1 MIMPK
6 KKRMLMTAIV
16 IAVVIVIIAIIT
28 CVVLYMTTDLFK
40 SNNRL
45 FAKYANLTFSN
56 IHLLFNDDNMNE
68 MQQVFQNNK
77 YEVTSKTSVNY
88 KEGNNEENAIN
99 NLKLVVNGK
108 VEKSQNYDYQD
119 ISLKNKNDEKLYGIE
134 YLKNNNR
141 YGIRFNGIQQFA
153 TEKLSESNEKKEG
166 SLLSS
171 LAVTSNKENEINILN
186 FISDMSIRNTK
197 LELTEEENI
206 KLQNKYANI
215 LLKSV
220 TKDNISKKKNA
231 IIAIDDKKIS
241 TNAYTMTLTKEQ
253 LNNIHIE
260 MLKQLKQDDIVLAK
274 IQKIDELIH
283 QYNVMLNKKEE
294 ETSYKDKFI
303 KEIEEE
309 IEEIQN
315 TNVGSDTRK
324 ITVFESDMQ
333 PIGIQ
338 IEANEYAISI
348 TTIKNENKLS
358 YEYLKK
364 KNTEKENSINFKVE
378 KTSNINDDSINIEY
392 NTVKDDVKTTNK
404 FAKNIKFDKDIA
416 KTTFELTRKNQNAE
430 IKVNS
435 QKEEKIVNEFKDE
448 IKFDNK
454 NSVAIDDINQEQ
466 KNNINNIMKEVNAK
480 QVDKV
485 FEVVSRETIEKVLE
499 KLELKMEEAD
509 ELLGEGFISE
519 TERNRFNSNFEF
531 YEGEK
536 IPKENI
542 LKLIDV
548 AKNNLEDV
556 RVTKYKE
563 QKSSSDKDK
572 VPEPEEYKITIKRN
586 NSNIS
591 LANNLITNI
600 QNSKDKE
607 YNVRIEYSQ
616 ETGLVES
623 ILINVTK

>member
-16 IAVVIVIIAIIT
+16 IVVVIAIIAIVT

-68 MQQVFQNNK
+68 MQQIFQNNK

-88 KEGNNEENAIN
+88 KEGDNDENPIN

-119 ISLKNKNDEKLYGIE
+119 ISLRNNSNEKLYGIE
-134 YLKNNNR
+134 YLKSNNR

-166 SLLSS
+166 SLLSE
-171 LAVTSNKENEINILN
+171 LAITSNEENEINILK

-197 LELTEEENI
+197 FELTEEENI
-206 KLQNKYANI
+206 KLQNKYIGI
-215 LLKSV
+215 LLKV
-220 TKDNISKKKNA
+220 ATEDKISKKPNA
-231 IIAIDDKKIS
+231 IITVDDKKIS

-260 MLKQLKQDDIVLAK
+260 MLRQLKQDDIILSK
-274 IQKIDELIH
+274 IQEIDNLIH
-283 QYNVMLNKKEE
+283 QYNVMLNRKGKEIFI
-294 ETSYKDKFI
+294 KDKFTQEI
-303 KEIEEE
+303 DEKIEER
-309 IEEIQN
+309 QN
-315 TNVGSDTRK
+315 TNIGNDTRK

-333 PIGIQ
+333 PIGMQ
-338 IEANEYAISI
+338 IEANEYTVSI
-348 TTIKNENKLS
+348 TTIKSENNIS
-358 YEYLKK
+358 YEYLKR

-378 KTSNINDDSINIEY
+378 KISNINDDSINIEY
-392 NTVKDDVKTTNK
+392 SIVRDDVKTTNN
-404 FAKNIKFDKDIA
+404 FVKNVKFDKDIA
-416 KTTFELTRKNQNAE
+416 KTTFELSRKNKNAE
-430 IKVNS
+430 IKINS
-435 QKEEKIVNEFKDE
+435 QKEEKIVNEFKDKIE
-448 IKFDNK
+448 FDNK
-454 NSVAIDDINQEQ
+454 NSVAIDEISQEQ
-466 KNNINNIMKEVNAK
+466 KNNINNIMKDVNSK
-480 QVDKV
+480 QIDKV
-485 FEVVSRETIEKVLE
+485 IEVVPRESMKIVLE
-499 KLELKMEEAD
+499 KLELKMEEA
-509 ELLGEGFISE
+509 EEILGEGFISE

-536 IPKENI
+536 ISKENI

-548 AKNNLEDV
+548 TKNNLEDV

-563 QKSSSDKDK
+563 QKNSNDKDK
-572 VPEPEEYKITIKRN
+572 APEPQEYKLTIKRN
-586 NSNIS
+586 NSNES
-591 LANNLITNI
+591 LASNLAKSI
-600 QNSKDKE
+600 QNSKDNE

-616 ETGLVES
+616 DSGLVES
-623 ILINVTK
+623 IFISVTK

>member
-16 IAVVIVIIAIIT
+16 IVVVIAIIAIVT

-68 MQQVFQNNK
+68 MQQIFQNNK

-88 KEGNNEENAIN
+88 KEGDNDENPIN

-119 ISLKNKNDEKLYGIE
+119 ISLRNNSNEKLYGIE
-134 YLKNNNR
+134 YLKSNNR

-166 SLLSS
+166 SLLSE
-171 LAVTSNKENEINILN
+171 LTVTSNEENEINILK

-197 LELTEEENI
+197 FELTEEENI
-206 KLQNKYANI
+206 KLQNKYIGI
-215 LLKSV
+215 LLKV
-220 TKDNISKKKNA
+220 ATEDKISKKPNA
-231 IIAIDDKKIS
+231 IITVDDKKIS

-260 MLKQLKQDDIVLAK
+260 MLRQLKQDDIILSK
-274 IQKIDELIH
+274 IQEIDNLIH
-283 QYNVMLNKKEE
+283 QYNVMLNKKGKEIFI
-294 ETSYKDKFI
+294 KDKFTQ
-303 KEIEEE
+303 EIDEK

-315 TNVGSDTRK
+315 TNIGNDTRK

-333 PIGIQ
+333 PIGMQ
-338 IEANEYAISI
+338 IEANEYTASI
-348 TTIKNENKLS
+348 TTIKSENNIS
-358 YEYLKK
+358 YEYSKR

-378 KTSNINDDSINIEY
+378 KISNINDDSINVEY
-392 NTVKDDVKTTNK
+392 SIVRDDVKTTNN
-404 FAKNIKFDKDIA
+404 FVKNVKFDKDTA
-416 KTTFELTRKNQNAE
+416 KTTFELSRKSKNAE
-430 IKVNS
+430 IKINS
-435 QKEEKIVNEFKDE
+435 QKEEKIVNEFKDKIE
-448 IKFDNK
+448 FDNK
-454 NSVAIDDINQEQ
+454 NSVAIDEINQEQ
-466 KNNINNIMKEVNAK
+466 KNNINNIMKDVNSK
-480 QVDKV
+480 QIDKV
-485 FEVVSRETIEKVLE
+485 IEVVPRESMKMVLE
-499 KLELKMEEAD
+499 KLELKMEDAE
-509 ELLGEGFISE
+509 EILGEGFISE

-536 IPKENI
+536 ISKENI
-542 LKLIDV
+542 LKLIEV
-548 AKNNLEDV
+548 TKNNLEDV

-563 QKSSSDKDK
+563 QKNSNDKDK
-572 VPEPEEYKITIKRN
+572 APEPQEYKLTIKRN
-586 NSNIS
+586 NSNES
-591 LANNLITNI
+591 LASNLAKSI
-600 QNSKDKE
+600 QNSKDNE

-616 ETGLVES
+616 DSGLVES
-623 ILINVTK
+623 IFISVAK